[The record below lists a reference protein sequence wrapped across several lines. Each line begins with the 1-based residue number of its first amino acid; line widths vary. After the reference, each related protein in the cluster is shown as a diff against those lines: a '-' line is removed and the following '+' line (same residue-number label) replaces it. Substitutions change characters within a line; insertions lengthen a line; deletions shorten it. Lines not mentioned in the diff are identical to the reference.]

1 MSFSA
6 NAATQQFIADIEA
19 LRKVGVVRFDSEIVE
34 RIGVQK
40 SNFSAIM
47 NGKRNAPEELLKA
60 FYKAYKKELADNK
73 LSNTKS
79 TTHANAILL
88 DAQDYQVMMVPLVNK
103 YAYAGYQ
110 SGYGDDEYIDALPRV
125 PFMVDKQH
133 RGNYCA
139 FEVKGDSMDNGL
151 IGSYKEGYI
160 VLGREIPKNMW
171 RDKLHI
177 KKWRTFIVV
186 TKTDGI
192 LIKQISKHDTVR
204 GVITLHSLNEEY
216 DDIQLQLD
224 KVAQVFNVV
233 QVNSKE

>member
-1 MSFSA
+1 MNFAA
-6 NAATQQFIADIEA
+6 NTATQQFIADVDT
-19 LRKVGVVRFDSEIVE
+19 LRKKGVVRFDSEIIE
-34 RIGVQK
+34 RTGALK

-60 FYKAYKKELADNK
+60 FYKAYKKDLCDNK

-79 TTHANAILL
+79 TSHANAILL

-110 SGYGDDEYIDALPRV
+110 SGYGDDEYIEALPRV

-151 IGSYKEGYI
+151 VGSYKEGYI
-160 VLGREIPKNMW
+160 VLGREIPKTMW

-192 LIKQISKHDTVR
+192 LIKQISKHDTER

-224 KVAQVFNVV
+224 KVAQLFNVV

>member
-1 MSFSA
+1 MNFSA

-19 LRKVGVVRFDSEIVE
+19 LRKAGVVRFDSEIVE

-60 FYKAYKKELADNK
+60 FYKVYKKELADNK

-79 TTHANAILL
+79 SGHANAILL

-110 SGYGDDEYIDALPRV
+110 GGYGDDEYIDALPRV

-192 LIKQISKHDTVR
+192 LIKQISKHDTAR
-204 GVITLHSLNEEY
+204 GIITLHSLNEEY

-224 KVAQVFNVV
+224 KVAQLFNVV

>member
-1 MSFSA
+1 
-6 NAATQQFIADIEA
+6 
-19 LRKVGVVRFDSEIVE
+19 
-34 RIGVQK
+34 
-40 SNFSAIM
+40 
-47 NGKRNAPEELLKA
+47 
-60 FYKAYKKELADNK
+60 
-73 LSNTKS
+73 
-79 TTHANAILL
+79 
-88 DAQDYQVMMVPLVNK
+88 
-103 YAYAGYQ
+103 
-110 SGYGDDEYIDALPRV
+110 
-125 PFMVDKQH
+125 MVDKQH

-192 LIKQISKHDTVR
+192 LIKQISKHDTAR
-204 GVITLHSLNEEY
+204 GIITLHSLNEEY

-224 KVAQVFNVV
+224 KVAQLFNVV

>member
-19 LRKVGVVRFDSEIVE
+19 LRKAGVVRFDSEIVE

-47 NGKRNAPEELLKA
+47 NGKRNAPEEMLKA

-79 TTHANAILL
+79 GGQANAILL

-110 SGYGDDEYIDALPRV
+110 SGYGDDEYVDALPRV

-204 GVITLHSLNEEY
+204 GIITLHSLNEEY

-224 KVAQVFNVV
+224 KVAQLFNVV

>member
-19 LRKVGVVRFDSEIVE
+19 LRKAGVVRFDSEIVE

-79 TTHANAILL
+79 ATHANAILL

-224 KVAQVFNVV
+224 KVAQLFNVV

>member
-1 MSFSA
+1 MNFSA
-6 NAATQQFIADIEA
+6 NAATQKFIADIEA
-19 LRKVGVVRFDSEIVE
+19 LRKAGVVRFDSEIVE

-47 NGKRNAPEELLKA
+47 NGKRNAPEDMLKA

-73 LSNTKS
+73 LSGPKS
-79 TTHANAILL
+79 TAQANAILL

-110 SGYGDDEYIDALPRV
+110 SGYGDDEYVDTLPRV

-133 RGNYCA
+133 RGHYCA

-192 LIKQISKHDTVR
+192 LIKQISKHDTER
-204 GVITLHSLNEEY
+204 GIITLHSLNEEY

-224 KVAQVFNVV
+224 KVAQLFNVV

>member
-1 MSFSA
+1 MDITLTA
-6 NAATQQFIADIEA
+6 QTQKLITDVEL
-19 LRKVGVVRFDSEIVE
+19 LRTTGVVRFYSEIAE
-34 RIGVQK
+34 TIGVQPP
-40 SNFSAIM
+40 NLNAILK
-47 NGKRNAPEELLKA
+47 GKRNAPAELLKA
-60 FYKAYKKELADNK
+60 FYKAYKKHLPDNK

-79 TTHANAILL
+79 GAQANAILL

-110 SGYGDDEYIDALPRV
+110 SGYGDDEYIEALPRV

-160 VLGREIPKNMW
+160 VLGREIPKTMW

-192 LIKQISKHDTVR
+192 LIKQISKHDTER
-204 GVITLHSLNEEY
+204 GIITLHSLNEEY
-216 DDIQLQLD
+216 DDIQLHLD
-224 KVAQVFNVV
+224 KVAQLFNVV

>member
-1 MSFSA
+1 MIFSA
-6 NAATQQFIADIEA
+6 NAATQKFIADIEA
-19 LRKVGVVRFDSEIVE
+19 LRKAGVVRFDSEIVE

-47 NGKRNAPEELLKA
+47 NGKRNAPEDMLKA

-73 LSNTKS
+73 LSNPKS
-79 TTHANAILL
+79 TAQANAILL

-133 RGNYCA
+133 RGTYCA

-204 GVITLHSLNEEY
+204 GIITLHSLNEEY

-224 KVAQVFNVV
+224 KVAQLFNVV

>member
-1 MSFSA
+1 MIFSA
-6 NAATQQFIADIEA
+6 NAATQKFIADIEA
-19 LRKVGVVRFDSEIVE
+19 LRKAGVVRFDSEIVE

-40 SNFSAIM
+40 SNFSAII
-47 NGKRNAPEELLKA
+47 NGKRNAPEDMLKA
-60 FYKAYKKELADNK
+60 FYRAYKKELADNK

-79 TTHANAILL
+79 GAQANAILL

-110 SGYGDDEYIDALPRV
+110 SGYGDDEYIEALPRV

-160 VLGREIPKNMW
+160 VLGREIPKTMW

-192 LIKQISKHDTVR
+192 LIKQISKHDTER
-204 GVITLHSLNEEY
+204 GIITLHSLNEEY

-224 KVAQVFNVV
+224 KVAQLFNVV

>member
-19 LRKVGVVRFDSEIVE
+19 LRKAGVVRFDSEIVE

-47 NGKRNAPEELLKA
+47 NGKRNAPEEMLKA

-79 TTHANAILL
+79 GGQANAILL

-110 SGYGDDEYIDALPRV
+110 SGYGDDEYVDALPRV

-177 KKWRTFIVV
+177 KQWRTFIVV

-192 LIKQISKHDTVR
+192 LIKQISTHDTVR
-204 GVITLHSLNEEY
+204 GIITLHSLNEEY

-224 KVAQVFNVV
+224 KVAQLFNVV